1 VAPTLLDRA
10 KHLLVH
16 CSKQLAGSK
25 MKRRT
30 ILLAGIG
37 ITGAAAATAW
47 SLRNRLTRW
56 SLTSA
61 HYEQASLTEAVAVDS
76 DLCFLTP
83 EQVEGPY
90 FVKAPLRKDIR
101 EDRNGIPLD
110 LTLKLVSSDG
120 CTPASGVHVEIWHC
134 DSAGRYS
141 GYPEDISRAPF
152 DTMRLIGSPDGHV
165 TPINGK
171 TYLRGAQVTDADG
184 QVSFNTILPGW
195 YDPRIPHIHVKAFAG
210 DDAAL
215 TTQLYFPEAL
225 TRDAF
230 STHPDYAPHGACPYH
245 AKNDIVI
252 GQDPDASGLL
262 LKPVAQ
268 GNGLVAS
275 AMLGLRMQG

>member
-1 VAPTLLDRA
+1 
-10 KHLLVH
+10 
-16 CSKQLAGSK
+16 

-101 EDRNGIPLD
+101 EDRKGIPLD

-120 CTPASGVHVEIWHC
+120 CSPASDVHVEIWHC

-141 GYPEDISRAPF
+141 GYPED
-152 DTMRLIGSPDGHV
+152 DCRLHSLQRR
-165 TPINGK
+165 N
-171 TYLRGAQVTDADG
+171 A
-184 QVSFNTILPGW
+184 
-195 YDPRIPHIHVKAFAG
+195 
-210 DDAAL
+210 
-215 TTQLYFPEAL
+215 
-225 TRDAF
+225 
-230 STHPDYAPHGACPYH
+230 
-245 AKNDIVI
+245 
-252 GQDPDASGLL
+252 
-262 LKPVAQ
+262 
-268 GNGLVAS
+268 
-275 AMLGLRMQG
+275 